1 MYCLTHKAI
10 HLPLYIIAASN
21 ETFLSRRRSPFYVMF
36 LCHDAGKPL
45 PTKSLHMPIA
55 SRIAKAAIYNFESSS
70 SVKAKEDTH
79 RAYQD
84 LVDFERRVLACNCK
98 LIPD

>member
-1 MYCLTHKAI
+1 M
-10 HLPLYIIAASN
+10 
-21 ETFLSRRRSPFYVMF
+21 
-36 LCHDAGKPL
+36 
-45 PTKSLHMPIA
+45 KSEFMTRAFAVAIA